1 VAQGWILTQFEYH
14 PSAASA
20 VAALC
25 WAGSRLGAAQTGAEA
40 QGCVSERPSFAPWCV
55 MFHQSMSAGSQTLSF
70 SSIRVIL
77 LFEEWESPACSEV
90 GGSS

>member
-1 VAQGWILTQFEYH
+1 
-14 PSAASA
+14 
-20 VAALC
+20 
-25 WAGSRLGAAQTGAEA
+25 
-40 QGCVSERPSFAPWCV
+40 
-55 MFHQSMSAGSQTLSF
+55 MFHQSMSAGSQKLSF